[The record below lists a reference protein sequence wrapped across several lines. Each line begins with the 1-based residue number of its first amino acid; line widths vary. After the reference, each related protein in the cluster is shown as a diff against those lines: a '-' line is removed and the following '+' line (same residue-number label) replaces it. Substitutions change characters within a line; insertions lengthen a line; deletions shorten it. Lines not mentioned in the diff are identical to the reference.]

1 MASRAEGPL
10 HTGDVAHVLIPLMQ
24 IPSQTFE
31 ETGKAVRIEKA
42 VTEMIRWFSPQFCFY
57 SRHPFPPK

>member
-1 MASRAEGPL
+1 MVSRAEGPL
-10 HTGDVAHVLIPLMQ
+10 HTGDVAHALILLMQ

-31 ETGKAVRIEKA
+31 ETGKAVRIKKA
-42 VTEMIRWFSPQFCFY
+42 VIETIRWFSPPFCFY